1 MIMSKN
7 PDKSPGVLDAWLLRL
22 TDYLYDTSE
31 EPIKNKLQAAQ
42 LALGARCLS
51 ELLAHHPYQLKGVNA
66 ISATIENL
74 SKGGHFRLAR
84 IACDSLTSFIN
95 NHPTSKIDGTIFS
108 TLKETL
114 TGYCPEE
121 GGNIRSK
128 CARGLARRVERLE

>member
-1 MIMSKN
+1 MSKN

-42 LALGARCLS
+42 LTLGARCLS

-66 ISATIENL
+66 ISA
-74 SKGGHFRLAR
+74 
-84 IACDSLTSFIN
+84 
-95 NHPTSKIDGTIFS
+95 